1 MPILERAVQENPANA
16 QAWAAL
22 GATQLLVRRVEE
34 GVESLR
40 RGMRIS
46 PTDYRRS
53 VWQTALAGGLV
64 RLKQY
69 EEAVEIAHA
78 ACRSDVNFAPARIVL
93 AGALMKLGREAEAGK
108 ALAEARR
115 LRPQLTVPEVRLW
128 VGNRSLDKFD
138 AGLTLP
144 RTPA

>member
-1 MPILERAVQENPANA
+1 VQENAGNA
-16 QAWAAL
+16 QARAAL
-22 GATQLLVRRVEE
+22 GATQLLLRRVDE

-40 RGMRIS
+40 RALRIS

-53 VWQTALAGGLV
+53 VWQTALAGGLA
-64 RLKQY
+64 RLKQLQ
-69 EEAVEIAHA
+69 EAAEVAQA

-93 AGALMKLGREAEAGK
+93 AGILMKLGREGEAAK

-115 LRPQLTVPEVRLW
+115 MRPQLSAQEVRLW

-138 AGLTLP
+138 AGLTP
-144 RTPA
+144 ARTTG